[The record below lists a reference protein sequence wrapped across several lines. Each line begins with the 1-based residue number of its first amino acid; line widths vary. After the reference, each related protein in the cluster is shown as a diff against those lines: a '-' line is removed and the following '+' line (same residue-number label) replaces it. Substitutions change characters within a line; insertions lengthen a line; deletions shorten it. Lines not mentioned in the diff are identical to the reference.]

1 MAEQAF
7 QGAARQQEDYKR
19 LLGLYGQEAG
29 QEDLAREA
37 LALAG
42 GTDVSLRT
50 KKLASKE
57 RAKFATRSAIDRTS
71 LGRATAADV

>member
-1 MAEQAF
+1 MTTH
-7 QGAARQQEDYKR
+7 DC
-19 LLGLYGQEAG
+19 LVYGETAG
-29 QEDLAREA
+29 EEDLARQQ

-42 GTDVSLRT
+42 GTDVALKT

-71 LGRATAADV
+71 LLGRLNNPDV